1 MGELIPGL
9 PEDVAR
15 ECLLRV
21 GFRQLPAAHHT
32 SRLWKAEV
40 ESPLYSRLRRAN
52 GLSRPLIA
60 LSQALPPLATSGP
73 ACKYAAS
80 AALSNSYRLV
90 LHDPADGGWATLP
103 PLPGGGGLPLFC
115 QLAAVACGG
124 RRKLVVLG
132 GWDPETWTPT
142 DTVHVYDF
150 LAGAWRPGAP
160 MPGPRRSFFACAAA
174 GGRVFVAGGHDD
186 QKNALRS
193 AAAYDAEADAW
204 AALPDMALERD
215 EARGVCVD
223 GRFVVVGGYPTQ
235 AQGRFSGTGE
245 AFDTAAWAWGPVQER
260 VVDEGT
266 CPRTCCV
273 APSAAG
279 PMYMLRDGHLAARDS
294 GNPWR
299 SVARV
304 PEDGGAATTVVAI
317 GDGRVVVV
325 GAGLHGGGEK
335 FVYVLSEET
344 GTNGAAPSWAR
355 AVAPPEFAGHVQAA
369 CCVEV

>member
-1 MGELIPGL
+1 MADLIPGL

-21 GFRQLPAAHHT
+21 GFRQLPAARRT
-32 SRLWKAEV
+32 SRRWRAEV
-40 ESPLYSRLRRAN
+40 ESPLYNRLRRAS
-52 GLSRPLIA
+52 GLSRPLLA
-60 LSQALPPLATSGP
+60 LAQALPPLAASGP
-73 ACKYAAS
+73 AHKYAAS

-103 PLPGGGGLPLFC
+103 PLPGGGGGLPLFC

-132 GWDPETWTPT
+132 GWDPESWTPT

-150 LAGAWRPGAP
+150 LAGVWRRGAP

-174 GGRVFVAGGHDD
+174 GGRVFVAGGHDEE
-186 QKNALRS
+186 KNALRS

-215 EARGVCVD
+215 EARGVCIG
-223 GRFVVVGGYPTQ
+223 GRFVVVGGYPTE
-235 AQGRFSGTGE
+235 AQGRFTGTGE
-245 AFDTAAWAWGPVQER
+245 AFDVAAWAWDPVQDGMVE
-260 VVDEGT
+260 EGA
-266 CPRTCCV
+266 CPRTCCA
-273 APSAAG
+273 APSAEG

-294 GNPWR
+294 GGAWR

-304 PEDGGAATTVVAI
+304 PEDGRAATAVVAM
-317 GDGRVVVV
+317 GDGRVAVV
-325 GAGLHGGGEK
+325 GAGRHGGEQA
-335 FVYVLSEET
+335 VYVLSKEV

-355 AVAPPEFAGHVQAA
+355 ALAPPEFAGNVQAA

>member
-1 MGELIPGL
+1 
-9 PEDVAR
+9 
-15 ECLLRV
+15 
-21 GFRQLPAAHHT
+21 
-32 SRLWKAEV
+32 
-40 ESPLYSRLRRAN
+40 
-52 GLSRPLIA
+52 
-60 LSQALPPLATSGP
+60 
-73 ACKYAAS
+73 
-80 AALSNSYRLV
+80 
-90 LHDPADGGWATLP
+90 
-103 PLPGGGGLPLFC
+103 
-115 QLAAVACGG
+115 
-124 RRKLVVLG
+124 
-132 GWDPETWTPT
+132 
-142 DTVHVYDF
+142 
-150 LAGAWRPGAP
+150 
-160 MPGPRRSFFACAAA
+160 
-174 GGRVFVAGGHDD
+174 VFVAGGHDD

-245 AFDTAAWAWGPVQER
+245 AFDTVSWAWGPVQER
-260 VVDEGT
+260 VVDDGA
-266 CPRTCCV
+266 CPRSCCV

-304 PEDGGAATTVVAI
+304 PEDGRAATTLVAI
-317 GDGRVVVV
+317 GDGRVVVL
-325 GAGLHGGGEK
+325 GAGRHGGGEQA
-335 FVYVLSEET
+335 VYVLSEET
-344 GTNGAAPSWAR
+344 GANGAAPSWAR